1 MRIMGI
7 ETSADDTGIALI
19 EADGKFGSD
28 FSFKILANETV
39 SQARSHAL
47 YGGIYP
53 NVAKHEHAKN
63 IVPALERAL
72 REARILQAGAV
83 SSLAH
88 VRDLLARE
96 PEIFEHLSKFVRTY
110 ERPEI
115 DCIAVTVGPGLE
127 PCLWTGINLARVLAD
142 VWSAS
147 RRMPLVGVN
156 HMEGHIVMSMIEI
169 RSRSSGRLAEFEFPA
184 MVLLISGGHTEL
196 ILMRAFGQYEYLGR
210 TRDDAV
216 GEAFDKVARLLDL
229 PYPGG
234 PEISRLAEKARNYGC
249 RTSIH
254 LPRPMLHDK
263 SYDFS
268 FSGLKTAV
276 GRLVISQSPTLGNSL
291 RSDFEEFK
299 RQVAREFEDAVS
311 DVLVAKTL
319 RAVDE
324 FGANTVV
331 VGGGVSA
338 NKHIRSE
345 LGYKLQ
351 ATGCTLLVCP
361 PEFSTDNAV
370 MIALAGYFHALK
382 KEFVAPE
389 TLHAQGNL
397 KLA

>member
-1 MRIMGI
+1 
-7 ETSADDTGIALI
+7 
-19 EADGKFGSD
+19 
-28 FSFKILANETV
+28 
-39 SQARSHAL
+39 
-47 YGGIYP
+47 
-53 NVAKHEHAKN
+53 
-63 IVPALERAL
+63 
-72 REARILQAGAV
+72 
-83 SSLAH
+83 
-88 VRDLLARE
+88 
-96 PEIFEHLSKFVRTY
+96 
-110 ERPEI
+110 
-115 DCIAVTVGPGLE
+115 
-127 PCLWTGINLARVLAD
+127 
-142 VWSAS
+142 
-147 RRMPLVGVN
+147 
-156 HMEGHIVMSMIEI
+156 
-169 RSRSSGRLAEFEFPA
+169 
-184 MVLLISGGHTEL
+184 
-196 ILMRAFGQYEYLGR
+196 
-210 TRDDAV
+210 
-216 GEAFDKVARLLDL
+216 
-229 PYPGG
+229 
-234 PEISRLAEKARNYGC
+234 
-249 RTSIH
+249 
-254 LPRPMLHDK
+254 MLHDK